1 MFLFES
7 GHPCRTEGGG
17 PPSQSLVMA
26 VFLSLQAQWGS
37 AMLMEGFG
45 NKPGPWC
52 RTVPG
57 HGPASLFRP
66 LAYEQIDSLSSLNGP
81 TGAPGT
87 VLLMRDAQEGKEGRG
102 MALLEV
108 AV

>member
-1 MFLFES
+1 MSQGTPAGL
-7 GHPCRTEGGG
+7 RAAA
-17 PPSQSLVMA
+17 PPSQSLVRT
-26 VFLSLQAQWGS
+26 VCLSLQAQWGS

-45 NKPGPWC
+45 NQPGPWC

-66 LAYEQIDSLSSLNGP
+66 LACEQIDSLSSLNGP
-81 TGAPGT
+81 TRAPGT
-87 VLLMRDAQEGKEGRG
+87 MLLMRDAQEGKEGRG

-108 AV
+108 AL